1 VPLARISPGF
11 QHAVI
16 AAEDARFYK
25 HHGFDWRE
33 VENAV
38 EDQLEDGR
46 VRGASTITQQLVK
59 NLFLTTWRSPI
70 RKVLETP
77 MVPPTELILSKQRIL
92 ELYLNAVE
100 WGPGVYGAEAAA
112 RYYYRIPAARIS
124 REQGAHLAAILPAP
138 LSRKPAR
145 MRVYTGRILQRMSQM
160 GW

>member
-1 VPLARISPGF
+1 
-11 QHAVI
+11 
-16 AAEDARFYK
+16 
-25 HHGFDWRE
+25 
-33 VENAV
+33 
-38 EDQLEDGR
+38 
-46 VRGASTITQQLVK
+46 
-59 NLFLTTWRSPI
+59 
-70 RKVLETP
+70 
-77 MVPPTELILSKQRIL
+77 MVPPTEAILSKQRIL